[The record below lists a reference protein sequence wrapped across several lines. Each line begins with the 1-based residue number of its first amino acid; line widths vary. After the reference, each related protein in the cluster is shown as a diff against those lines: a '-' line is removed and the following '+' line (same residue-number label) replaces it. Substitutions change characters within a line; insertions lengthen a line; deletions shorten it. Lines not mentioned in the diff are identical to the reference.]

1 MRTQFLTEELCF
13 CRAAAAAAAVGGS
26 VLQVDDR

>member
-13 CRAAAAAAAVGGS
+13 CRAAAAAVGGS

>member
-13 CRAAAAAAAVGGS
+13 CRAAAAAAVGGS